1 MFVVEGLI
9 LSAGVVFV
17 MGSSAYLSAGVVF
30 VMGGGAYISAGV
42 VFVMGRGAY
51 LSAGVVF
58 VVGKFLV
65 HGLEEHLVC
74 DFPHVHTRLVEDS
87 ENTLVRR
94 LHQITDD
101 LVVEVINL
109 QC

>member
-1 MFVVEGLI
+1 MGGGAYI
-9 LSAGVVFV
+9 SAGVVLV
-17 MGSSAYLSAGVVF
+17 MGGGAYLSAGVVF
-30 VMGGGAYISAGV
+30 VMGGGT
-42 VFVMGRGAY
+42 Y

-94 LHQITDD
+94 LH
-101 LVVEVINL
+101 
-109 QC
+109 

>member
-1 MFVVEGLI
+1 MREGTL

-17 MGSSAYLSAGVVF
+17 VVEVLPFCWCSACGWGWA
-30 VMGGGAYISAGV
+30 
-42 VFVMGRGAY
+42 GAY

-65 HGLEEHLVC
+65 HGFEEHLVG
-74 DFPHVHTRLVEDS
+74 DFPHVHTGLVQDG
-87 ENTLVRR
+87 ENSLVRR
-94 LHQITDD
+94 LHQLTDD

-109 QC
+109 QYLTMLHLLYT